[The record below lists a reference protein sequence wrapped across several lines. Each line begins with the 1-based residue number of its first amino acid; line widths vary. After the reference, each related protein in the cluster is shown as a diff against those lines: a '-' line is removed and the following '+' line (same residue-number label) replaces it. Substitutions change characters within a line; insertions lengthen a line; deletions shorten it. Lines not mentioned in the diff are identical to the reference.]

1 MEYLVSTSLEVTSK
15 PNLKNRESNVSNNS
29 TPHLV
34 GIIVSLVVIV
44 ILVIVVALL
53 VYKIKMYKLKQKY
66 ETRLVYGVKQYLKMS
81 SNNRQPLNTY
91 LIQGFQKL
99 SKNPMIAF

>member
-1 MEYLVSTSLEVTSK
+1 MLSQGQYLEYLVSKSLEVTSK

-66 ETRLVYGVKQYLKMS
+66 ETR
-81 SNNRQPLNTY
+81 
-91 LIQGFQKL
+91 
-99 SKNPMIAF
+99 

>member
-1 MEYLVSTSLEVTSK
+1 MENYENNTSSKSNIYASWLYLQKVSIWSTYLVSTSLEVTSI
-15 PNLKNRESNVSNNS
+15 PNPKNRIVSNNS

-66 ETRLVYGVKQYLKMS
+66 ETR
-81 SNNRQPLNTY
+81 
-91 LIQGFQKL
+91 
-99 SKNPMIAF
+99 

>member
-1 MEYLVSTSLEVTSK
+1 MAVLTQGQYLEYLVSTSLEVTSK
-15 PNLKNRESNVSNNS
+15 PNQNVSNNS

-66 ETRLVYGVKQYLKMS
+66 ETR
-81 SNNRQPLNTY
+81 
-91 LIQGFQKL
+91 
-99 SKNPMIAF
+99 

>member
-1 MEYLVSTSLEVTSK
+1 MAVLTQGQYLEYLVSTSLEVISTSN
-15 PNLKNRESNVSNNS
+15 PQNREPNVSNNS

-66 ETRLVYGVKQYLKMS
+66 ETR
-81 SNNRQPLNTY
+81 
-91 LIQGFQKL
+91 
-99 SKNPMIAF
+99 

>member
-1 MEYLVSTSLEVTSK
+1 MAVLTQGQYLEYLVSTSLEVTSK
-15 PNLKNRESNVSNNS
+15 PNLQNREPNVSNNS

-66 ETRLVYGVKQYLKMS
+66 ETR
-81 SNNRQPLNTY
+81 
-91 LIQGFQKL
+91 
-99 SKNPMIAF
+99 

>member
-1 MEYLVSTSLEVTSK
+1 MAVLTQGQYLEYLVSTSLEVTSK
-15 PNLKNRESNVSNNS
+15 PPNASNNS

-66 ETRLVYGVKQYLKMS
+66 ETR
-81 SNNRQPLNTY
+81 
-91 LIQGFQKL
+91 
-99 SKNPMIAF
+99 